1 MSLGVGKDSEAA
13 QCAAFRNPVGLWSQH
28 IAYPVLVLKCAGG
41 GNAVSTGCLMS
52 PSGLAW
58 RPAWLAV
65 WLDMPAAEPAGA
77 KQRARGRGRVYCKPE
92 RPLLYTA

>member
-1 MSLGVGKDSEAA
+1 MCRLPESGGSLE
-13 QCAAFRNPVGLWSQH
+13 SQH

-77 KQRARGRGRVYCKPE
+77 KQRARGRGRDRSRVYCKPE
-92 RPLLYTA
+92 WPLLYTA